1 MAILYESEGVLY
13 YPGAVDTVTAVLLT
27 VISLSIVYYAIV
39 VLTEAVVL
47 FDAAAARRK
56 RMASRKG
63 KALDSKSPTT
73 PGGSHLR
80 PGSSR
85 MSGRFEPGAVETAMN
100 PVFVSSAVAKLKSD
114 AGVSHRSGWA
124 GAPPASFAETV
135 AVMQAN
141 DEPPPLEQW
150 EPLREQ
156 VTQMFLSL
164 QEAQASAA
172 RGPGDGLDAFASPK
186 RSSFAPVS
194 KRGGR

>member
-27 VISLSIVYYAIV
+27 VISLSIVYYVLV

-47 FDAAAARRK
+47 VDAAAARRK

-63 KALDSKSPTT
+63 KALDSKSPGT
-73 PGGSHLR
+73 PGGGHR
-80 PGSSR
+80 PGSGR

-100 PVFVSSAVAKLKSD
+100 PVFVSSVVAKLKSD
-114 AGVSHRSGWA
+114 AGVSHRAGWA

-141 DEPPPLEQW
+141 DEPPPPEQW

-164 QEAQASAA
+164 QEAQAA
-172 RGPGDGLDAFASPK
+172 RGPGDGLDAFAGPR

-194 KRGGR
+194 KRGGAGR